1 MAVETETAAADSS
14 HQDLIARLVQ
24 AAERPAGAELPPRTA
39 EAAWQLYELIIAGHS
54 LADARARRD
63 HAMQVVSWVESLG
76 GATLQQHDLTLPP
89 DDAMALAILPPVA
102 FLTIDVCGGADDPLP
117 WEWMLGPIAPLDFVR
132 GLPSS
137 AWLSH
142 CVQLLKDPTT
152 SPRDRVAASIIPTTT
167 YSYFAT
173 SKEQHDQQGLPKRS
187 QLATQLWVDSG
198 LLRAFG
204 ITLLAALPKSSCTA
218 AADHPWPHCCLLAN
232 NLHAW
237 LSNAQTI
244 ASAEANPDWHAEFC
258 SHCVD
263 CGCGRALCQY
273 IEAFERGDPADD
285 ASVLPWFSLMISDLL
300 LMAVSGPAVVR
311 RILAEC
317 CSSPKALH
325 HALMACI
332 QRGAACPAA
341 FRMHTVPVRA
351 GMCIALLFGR
361 EEDEAGANIVPP
373 DVTAQIVRVMKE
385 IVDGGSGASPI
396 ILGEALSCLSASDAN
411 TQAMVS
417 PLDGGIGV
425 LDVFTLIFQ
434 QDEQTPRANGGR
446 MVSESFR
453 YNIPKAREKCAEI
466 LLNLA
471 LSGKTAATV
480 ARHEQ
485 LLSAV
490 AHTLADG
497 KHLTVTAK
505 RLLNDTIF
513 QVKNVRGDLATPT
526 KVGGGSCQE
535 TYLMMSYCWAQQAV
549 ILRLR
554 AALGLRGYDVWIDV
568 ERLQGSTVDAM
579 ATAIDGATVVV
590 YGCSEDYKN
599 SQNCRL
605 EAVRIDRQPTRI
617 SLPLSPETVTVSTV
631 MGVLSLVC

>member
-1 MAVETETAAADSS
+1 MAVETVTAAAGSS
-14 HQDLIARLVQ
+14 PHDLIARLVQ

-39 EAAWQLYELIIAGHS
+39 EAAWQLYELVIAGHS
-54 LADARARRD
+54 LADSRARRD
-63 HAMQVVSWVESLG
+63 HAMQVVGWVESLG
-76 GATLQQHDLTLPP
+76 SATLHQHDLTLPP

-102 FLTIDVCGGADDPLP
+102 LLTIDACGAGDDPLP
-117 WEWMLGPIAPLDFVR
+117 WQWMLGPIAPLDFVR

-152 SPRDRVAASIIPTTT
+152 SHRYRVAAAVIPTLA

-187 QLATQLWVDSG
+187 QLATQILVDSG

-204 ITLLAALPKSSCTA
+204 ITLLAALPKSSCSA
-218 AADHPWPHCCLLAN
+218 AADHPWSHCCLLGN
-232 NLHAW
+232 SLHAW

-244 ASAEANPDWHAEFC
+244 ASAEDNPDWHAKIC

-263 CGCGRALCQY
+263 CGCGSALCQY
-273 IEAFERGDPADD
+273 IEAFERGDPAED
-285 ASVLPWFSLMISDLL
+285 ASVLPWFSLMISNLL
-300 LMAVSGPAVVR
+300 LMAVGGPAVVR

-317 CSSPKALH
+317 CSSPEALH
-325 HALMACI
+325 RALMACI

-373 DVTAQIVRVMKE
+373 GVTAQIVRVMKE
-385 IVDGGSGASPI
+385 IVDGESGASPI
-396 ILGEALSCLSASDAN
+396 ILGEALSCLSSSDAN
-411 TQAMVS
+411 TEAMVS
-417 PLDGGIGV
+417 PSDGGIGM

-434 QDEQTPRANGGR
+434 QDVQTPDNQ
-446 MVSESFR
+446 SFR
-453 YNIPKAREKCAEI
+453 YNIPKAREKCAKI

-471 LSGKTAATV
+471 LSGKTAVTV
-480 ARHEQ
+480 ARHKQ

-497 KHLTVTAK
+497 KHLTVAAK

-513 QVKNVRGDLATPT
+513 QVKNVRGELAPSN
-526 KVGGGSCQE
+526 KAGGGGCQE
-535 TYLMMSYCWAQQAV
+535 SYLMMSYCWAQQAV

-579 ATAIDGATVVV
+579 ATAIDGAKVVV

-605 EAVRIDRQPTRI
+605 EAVRIDCPRVSPFLFR
-617 SLPLSPETVTVSTV
+617 PL
-631 MGVLSLVC
+631 LSLCRARSEL